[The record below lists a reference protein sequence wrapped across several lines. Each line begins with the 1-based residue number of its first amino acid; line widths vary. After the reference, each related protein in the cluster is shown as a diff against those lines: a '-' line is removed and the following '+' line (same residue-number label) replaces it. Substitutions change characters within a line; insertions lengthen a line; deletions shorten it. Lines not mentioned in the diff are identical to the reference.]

1 MSTITNGQLLTVVQ
15 FADALGI
22 TVACVRRWLLERRI
36 TFSKIGRLIRIPASE
51 ADRLIAEGL
60 HPAKPRRAQ

>member
-1 MSTITNGQLLTVVQ
+1 MTTGTKLLTVTE
-15 FADALGI
+15 FAQMLGV
-22 TVACVRRWLLERRI
+22 TVACIRRWLLERRI

-51 ADRLIAEGL
+51 VDRLIAEGL